1 MNESMDHIKA
11 ILADD
16 HAVVRSGIKSL
27 LESEGDIQVVGEADN
42 GQEALQQVA
51 THHPDIAILDIR
63 MPVMNGL
70 EATQKISEAE
80 NNVKVLILSMHD
92 DEEYILQSVECGAAG
107 YLLKGSSKE
116 EFLKA
121 VRTVYAGERYFSAD
135 VSRVFVN
142 NYLNRKPSVDPVPA
156 TQTQNT
162 YDLTKREKQILR
174 LLFEGVGNKE
184 IAEQLNKSIRTVET
198 HRFNI
203 MKKLGVNNVV
213 ELIKKIE
220 EEPTLKNELY
230 S

>member
-1 MNESMDHIKA
+1 MDHIKA
-11 ILADD
+11 VLADD
-16 HAVVRSGIKSL
+16 HGVVRSGIKSL
-27 LESEGDIQVVGEADN
+27 LESEGDIQVVAEAEN

-51 THHPDIAILDIR
+51 TYQPDIAILDIR
-63 MPVMNGL
+63 MPIMNGL
-70 EATQKISEAE
+70 EATQKISEQE
-80 NNVKVLILSMHD
+80 QKVKVLILSMHD
-92 DEEYILQSVECGAAG
+92 DEEYILQSVESGAAG

-121 VRTVYAGERYFSAD
+121 VRTVHEGERYFSAD

-142 NYLNRKPSVDPVPA
+142 NYLNQKPSKVNRAPNVS
-156 TQTQNT
+156 QNT

-184 IAEQLNKSIRTVET
+184 IAEQLDKSIRTVET

-220 EEPTLKNELY
+220 DEQVLKGTLY
-230 S
+230 A

>member
-1 MNESMDHIKA
+1 MERIKA

-16 HAVVRSGIKSL
+16 HGVVRSGIKSL
-27 LESEGDIQVVGEADN
+27 LESEGDIQVVAEADN
-42 GQEALQQVA
+42 GQEAFQQVESL
-51 THHPDIAILDIR
+51 HPDIAILDIR

-70 EATQKISEAE
+70 EASQKITQADE
-80 NNVKVLILSMHD
+80 NVKVLILSMHD
-92 DEEYILQSVECGAAG
+92 DEEYILQSVECGATG

-142 NYLNRKPSVDPVPA
+142 NYLNRKPAAVTTPSPDI
-156 TQTQNT
+156 QNS

-174 LLFEGVGNKE
+174 LLFEGIGNKE
-184 IAEQLNKSIRTVET
+184 IAEQLNKSIRTIET

-220 EEPTLKNELY
+220 EERALKDELY
-230 S
+230 V

>member
-1 MNESMDHIKA
+1 MELIKA

-16 HAVVRSGIKSL
+16 HGVVRSGIKSL
-27 LESEGDIQVVGEADN
+27 LESEGDIQVVAEADN
-42 GQEALQQVA
+42 GQEALQQVEA
-51 THHPDIAILDIR
+51 LHPDIAILDIR

-70 EATQKISEAE
+70 EASQKITKADKH
-80 NNVKVLILSMHD
+80 VKVLILSMHD

-121 VRTVYAGERYFSAD
+121 VRTVSNGERYFSAD

-142 NYLNRKPSVDPVPA
+142 SYLNRKPTTVNTSHADVE
-156 TQTQNT
+156 NT
-162 YDLTKREKQILR
+162 YELTKREKQILR

-203 MKKLGVNNVV
+203 MKKLRVNNVV

-220 EEPTLKNELY
+220 EEKALKEELY
-230 S
+230 A

>member
-1 MNESMDHIKA
+1 MDHIRT

-16 HAVVRSGIKSL
+16 HGVVRSGIKSL
-27 LESEGDIQVVGEADN
+27 LESEGDIQVVAEADN
-42 GQEALQQVA
+42 GQEALQQV
-51 THHPDIAILDIR
+51 TMHHPDIAILDIR

-70 EATQKISEAE
+70 EATQKIREADQH
-80 NNVKVLILSMHD
+80 VKVLILSMHD

-121 VRTVYAGERYFSAD
+121 VRTVYTGERYFSAD

-142 NYLNRKPSVDPVPA
+142 NYLNRKPAEVA
-156 TQTQNT
+156 TPSTDAQNT
-162 YDLTKREKQILR
+162 YELTKREKQILR
-174 LLFEGVGNKE
+174 FLFEGVGNKE

-220 EEPTLKNELY
+220 EERALKEELY
-230 S
+230 A

>member
-1 MNESMDHIKA
+1 MERIKA

-16 HAVVRSGIKSL
+16 HGVVRSGIKSL
-27 LESEGDIQVVGEADN
+27 LESEGDIQVVAEADN
-42 GQEALQQVA
+42 GQEALQQVESF
-51 THHPDIAILDIR
+51 HPDIAILDIR

-70 EATQKISEAE
+70 EASQKITQADE
-80 NNVKVLILSMHD
+80 NVKVLILSMHD

-121 VRTVYAGERYFSAD
+121 VRTVYTGERYFSAD

-142 NYLNRKPSVDPVPA
+142 NYLNRKPAAVTKPTADI
-156 TQTQNT
+156 QNT
-162 YDLTKREKQILR
+162 YELTKREKQILR

-220 EEPTLKNELY
+220 EEQVLKDELY
-230 S
+230 A

>member
-1 MNESMDHIKA
+1 MNESMERIKA

-16 HAVVRSGIKSL
+16 HGVVRSGIKSL
-27 LESEGDIQVVGEADN
+27 LESEGDIQVVAEADN
-42 GQEALQQVA
+42 GQEALQQVENL
-51 THHPDIAILDIR
+51 HPDIAILDIR

-70 EATQKISEAE
+70 EASQKITQADE
-80 NNVKVLILSMHD
+80 NVKVLILSMHD

-121 VRTVYAGERYFSAD
+121 VRTVYTGERYFSAD

-142 NYLNRKPSVDPVPA
+142 NYLNRKPTAVTKPNADI
-156 TQTQNT
+156 QNT
-162 YDLTKREKQILR
+162 YELTKREKQILR

-220 EEPTLKNELY
+220 EEQVLKDELY
-230 S
+230 A